1 MREWIE
7 WINWLQHLKPIKTP
21 FVWITKTLDSDC
33 GLTAVGLDLEPG
45 DRLSPGSQATIPLP
59 AGSLQRQHS
68 PFSATRFGVS
78 ERVVDVWSIYISIET
93 TSVEQYFT
101 LRLLFLFL
109 SFFFNLLDCDSV
121 MSTLILELSGGAG
134 EKPCSLGGVQDDQGG
149 CKLHR

>member
-109 SFFFNLLDCDSV
+109 SFF
-121 MSTLILELSGGAG
+121 LIYWIVIVS
-134 EKPCSLGGVQDDQGG
+134 
-149 CKLHR
+149 